1 MKTNEKYQEIL
12 KLHRIL
18 EGNGIDH
25 ELSKMFDGW
34 QIEVPHKPE
43 KGEFGIISAIEYFAS
58 YGSREDLIELAY
70 SKVSRE
76 LKEISAYLTAEQAA
90 EKIKEIRKKGE
101 GGEE

>member
-25 ELSKMFDGW
+25 ELFEMFDGW

-43 KGEFGIISAIEYFAS
+43 QGDFGIISAIEYFAS

-76 LKEISAYLTAEQAA
+76 MKEISAYLTAEQAA
-90 EKIKEIRKKGE
+90 EKIKEIMSEVKEK
-101 GGEE
+101 